1 MWQER
6 LALLKY
12 KGGFKAAL
20 FWLMKIL
27 FRIEVYFFYSID
39 LNQQQSLSSSS
50 FGKGLKK
57 IPYRFISLNTLR
69 DIAIYPSETIKQIN
83 SQSGRGVSQLV
94 HRNAGVYALIEE
106 DQVMSQANID
116 RNTVIQVD
124 SPAHLNIHLKSG
136 DVFLGYLYTYQD
148 YRGRGMAAALLK
160 NIRENLSNYG
170 YLRIVTHI
178 RSTNVASLNTFRKCR
193 WSKIGWIIIS
203 VKGHLLLTHGLSK
216 SGITIFPTKPAD
228 Q

>member
-27 FRIEVYFFYSID
+27 LRIEVYFFYSID

-50 FGKGLKK
+50 FGKGSKK

-69 DIAIYPSETIKQIN
+69 DIAIYPSETIEQIN

-94 HRNAGVYALIEE
+94 HRNAGVYAFIEE
-106 DQVMSQANID
+106 NQVMSQANID

-124 SPAHLNIHLKSG
+124 SPTHLDIHLKSG

-148 YRGRGMAAALLK
+148 YRGRGMAAALLE
-160 NIRENLSNYG
+160 NICENLSNCG
-170 YLRIVTHI
+170 YSRIVTHI
-178 RSTNVASLNTFRKCR
+178 RSTNVASLNTFRKGG
-193 WSKIGWIIIS
+193 WFKIGWIIIS

-216 SGITIFPTKPAD
+216 SGITVFPTKPAD